1 MYEKHAVLG
10 STVAGGSALGAF
22 MHTSW
27 LLLASAMVVSTGFA
41 GWRLL
46 AGLRRRNAH
55 QH

>member
-1 MYEKHAVLG
+1 MAI
-10 STVAGGSALGAF
+10 STA
-22 MHTSW
+22 
-27 LLLASAMVVSTGFA
+27 FA